1 MTTVKQFC
9 SKGCIVKI
17 ENQNKLLP
25 TPIAYMPDGSI
36 MPELLTEQET
46 ILFLRLDKENN
57 PTRTLKYYR
66 DKGQLRAVKIGT
78 NLLYPKQEL
87 FDFIQVA
94 TEWFNRNKNL
104 ENIS

>member
-1 MTTVKQFC
+1 
-9 SKGCIVKI
+9 
-17 ENQNKLLP
+17 
-25 TPIAYMPDGSI
+25 MPDGSI

-46 ILFLRLDKENN
+46 ILFLRLDTENN
-57 PTRTLKYYR
+57 SVRTLKYYR

-87 FDFIQVA
+87 LNFIEVA

-104 ENIS
+104 GNIS